1 MRATLIDNITGER
14 IPVRSTTRHP
24 ASSYGFP
31 IWVDADNNPY
41 CQCDLPCVRYTV
53 EMSVT
58 DRRRKEIGEAI
69 AKARAERGLTVRSL
83 AKLSGVTAANINRI
97 ENGNYNAGIDIIS
110 RICAALGA
118 ELKIE

>member
-14 IPVRSTTRHP
+14 IQVRSTTRHP

-53 EMSVT
+53 EISDT
-58 DRRRKEIGEAI
+58 DRQRKKLGDAI
-69 AKARAERGLTVRSL
+69 AKARKDKGLSVRAL
-83 AKLSGVTAANINRI
+83 AKLSGITAANLSRI

-110 RICAALGA
+110 RICTALGA
-118 ELKIE
+118 SLRID